1 MCAAVFFQLV
11 MHLASAGPAAK
22 QSITK
27 HTSRPS
33 LYTVKVEIKVQ
44 LTLASEIPWN
54 RPAGPVVGEGRGSR
68 WRRVDCGRVCWAVGA
83 AVGVAKKRQQVGVEA
98 AALLQ

>member
-1 MCAAVFFQLV
+1 MRTAVFFQLV
-11 MHLASAGPAAK
+11 VYLACAGPAAR

-27 HTSRPS
+27 YTSRPS
-33 LYTVKVEIKVQ
+33 TYTVKVETKVK
-44 LTLASEIPWN
+44 LTLASEIPSN

-68 WRRVDCGRVCWAVGA
+68 WRHVDCGRVCWAVGA

-98 AALLQ
+98 ALLQ